1 MPKKGS
7 NKELIELETIFKE
20 LKEDAKSVARDIL
33 DYIGIFRSFG
43 VFRYFGYGLVPLALL
58 AIVADIYLIAPIKP
72 LSVLFD
78 LLPLGL
84 GILLI
89 FIGKKSR
96 KYYLLLR
103 KKYSRIIKIE
113 KTL

>member
-7 NKELIELETIFKE
+7 KKELIELEAIFKE

-33 DYIGIFRSFG
+33 DYIGVFRSFG
-43 VFRYFGYGLVPLALL
+43 VFRYVGYGLVPFALFAL
-58 AIVADIYLIAPIKP
+58 VANIYLIAPIKP
-72 LSVLFD
+72 LDVILD
-78 LLPLGL
+78 LAYVGL
-84 GILLI
+84 GIVFI
-89 FIGKKSR
+89 FAGRRSR
-96 KYYLLLR
+96 EYYLLLR